1 MVRPV
6 TPSGPPARPAAPS
19 ARGGS
24 QWLGS
29 WRGSTGLVRLSLFCA
44 VAALAACAT
53 APGSRYSR
61 YYARNGAYR
70 APGPPQDPWGPYIT
84 EAATRFAV
92 PQEWVRAVIQQESG
106 GHEYLDGQPITSSAG
121 AMGLMQLMPQTYAD
135 MQDQNG
141 LGPDPYEPHDN
152 ILAGTAYIR
161 QMYDRYGAPG
171 FLAAY
176 NAGPQRLDD
185 YLQTGRQL
193 PNETVNY
200 LASVT
205 PNLGSSVALSGPLAA
220 YGADTQL
227 VSATPTPLPVA
238 MAAAKQPA
246 GPPLPVVVT
255 PTIANPSGGQPIQYA
270 AYVPPSRPASR
281 PADCAQDP
289 NAAYDPDAPCL
300 PTVNGPPQPQYQSQ
314 YQPGPLPPPSP
325 TPQPAVAA
333 APPARTAAP
342 IVPAVI
348 RMPSYRG
355 AGLSDGVNYGQWAI
369 QVGAFG
375 SEGQARFANTMARQA
390 AFNALNGARSVVQP
404 IPSFNGHP
412 VYRAR
417 LAGLARASAAS
428 ACATLRTQGLDCMI
442 VRPGS

>member
-1 MVRPV
+1 MKMGQHGIMTRRL
-6 TPSGPPARPAAPS
+6 TPPDDAAPPAARRPH
-19 ARGGS
+19 GGY
-24 QWLGS
+24 GVVI
-29 WRGSTGLVRLSLFCA
+29 GLSLLG
-44 VAALAACAT
+44 AAATLAACST

-70 APGPPQDPWGPYIT
+70 APGPAEDPWGPYIA
-84 EAATRFAV
+84 EASGRFAV
-92 PQEWVRAVIQQESG
+92 PQEWIRAVIQQESG

-135 MQDQNG
+135 MQDQNT

-185 YLQTGRQL
+185 YLQTGRSL

-205 PNLGSSVALSGPLAA
+205 PNLGSTIPLSGPLAA
-220 YGADTQL
+220 YGTGTQM

-238 MAAAKQPA
+238 MASAARPA
-246 GPPLPVVVT
+246 GPRLPVVVT
-255 PTIANPSGGQPIQYA
+255 PTIANPTGGQPIQYA
-270 AYVPPSRPASR
+270 AYVPPRPRAAR
-281 PADCAQDP
+281 CAQDP

-300 PTVNGPPQPQYQSQ
+300 PMVSGPPQP
-314 YQPGPLPPPSP
+314 LPPPAP
-325 TPQPAVAA
+325 VLPAVVTAA
-333 APPARTAAP
+333 TMPPAPSRMAP
-342 IVPAVI
+342 IVPAI
-348 RMPSYRG
+348 IHIP
-355 AGLSDGVNYGQWAI
+355 LSGRALPPDGVNYGQWAI
-369 QVGAFG
+369 QVGAFT

-390 AFNALNGARSVVQP
+390 AFNALNGARGVVQP
-404 IPSFNGHP
+404 IPSPGGHA

-417 LAGLARASAAS
+417 LAGLAQNSAAT
-428 ACATLRTQGLDCMI
+428 ACTTLRQQGLACMI
-442 VRPGS
+442 VRPGH